1 MTRATSLPAAVS
13 RRRANIAIAAVIVA
27 GVVLRVLVTRTA
39 GFPSD
44 VGTFMAWAEKL
55 ASVGP
60 AGFYEP
66 GYFSDYPPGFLYV
79 LWALGALFDGDLL
92 RLAVKAISIPADIGI
107 VLLLVPLVRRHAGET
122 ATVLAA
128 GLWMLQPA
136 PIFAGP
142 YWGQVDAVGT
152 LPFLAAIIA
161 AGSRRWALAGLLAG
175 VATMTKPQF
184 GLVLGVVAVAAVV
197 ETIRTSDRTA
207 IARTLGTAV
216 GTMLVLALPFGMTP
230 GAFVAL
236 VRSAAETYPY
246 SSLYAFNLPSIF
258 LDFWKDDTGWFVPGA
273 ILLSAALLASVIP
286 LWWRRDTAM
295 LLAAGAAAVMSFY
308 FLPTRAHE
316 RYLFPAMALLLPF
329 AVTRRRMLVPYLLL
343 AGAFFLTLYFAFT
356 RYPQDGLQAASWLE
370 ATLFT
375 RPGQV
380 VLAIVMLGIALY
392 SCFLLATGDAVLEE
406 SAERRA
412 GAAAAP
418 EPAAPVSGRAR
429 WTLPSAFLIGGPA
442 RRSDLILALMIALAV
457 FGTRGYRLDWPRDM
471 YFDEVYHART
481 AFELLAQRD
490 PYEWTH
496 PHLAK
501 EIMALG
507 ILAFSDDR
515 VTGSEPAPA
524 NVTAFT
530 VAPDGTRVYGL
541 ADGTIQLRDR
551 NGGDQRVLH
560 TLLAAPIA
568 MAVDGD
574 HLYVVTK
581 DEVGDLAF
589 DATTRAG
596 HRSAPGIPGLA
607 FHALPRP
614 GPVTAFTVAGGRI
627 VIGTATSVASFVTL
641 TAEPIVADISAVGI
655 ASKLDG
661 SELYVLDP
669 TGSVRVLDPATL
681 SETKTY
687 PSVAKER
694 SIAFAQGP
702 GAIVL
707 ARADEPVLD
716 SIDTND
722 GHRDTVPLGNA
733 RTGTFAGGA
742 DAMTV
747 VPRTD
752 FLYAIADGRAVV
764 VDVHGLSPF
773 AAIPIAGT
781 RLGIDVSG
789 DTVVVQGPGGAERID
804 SGRLAFSWRLPGVI
818 AGSLLAFVLVL
829 LASRLFRSRLIP
841 VLVGIAV
848 VLDGSM
854 FAQARIGMNDVYVGL
869 FIVAGW
875 YFIVAAHRPRLSAR
889 ADLLIAGVLL
899 GLGAASKWAAFY
911 TLAGVLVA
919 SLAVTVYAY
928 ERGRPGT
935 GGPLDLLARKGLN
948 AAFLFL
954 SFAVI
959 PVGVYLASY
968 LHWFGGATAPYGWN
982 LWELTQQMYWYHS
995 GLTSPHPAASPWW
1008 SWPLVLK
1015 PVYWYYGQSDGGNN
1029 AYIYDAGNIVLFW
1042 GAFVA
1047 SVWCAIA
1054 AIRARSAALG
1064 FAVFAM
1070 LVQYVAWIPISRVLF
1085 FYHFFT
1091 ALPFY
1096 LLALAAWLAYL
1107 WETRRSSVVIGYLIL
1122 AGAAFVYFYPFVSGL
1137 PVPGSQAAMFF
1148 ILPTWQ
1154 YDCQFYPSFVCPIN
1168 APADVPL
1175 AAIAVRLGAGL
1186 ASAAIAAAAFFAL
1199 RAPER
1204 AATVARRVLG
1214 RRGGSGTAAR

>member
-1 MTRATSLPAAVS
+1 MTGTTELRGTSA
-13 RRRANIAIAAVIVA
+13 RRRANIAIAVIVIV
-27 GVVLRVLVTRTA
+27 GVVLRLLVTRTT

-60 AGFYEP
+60 ARFYEP

-79 LWALGALFDGDLL
+79 LWALGAVFDGDLL

-122 ATVLAA
+122 AAVLVA

-136 PIFAGP
+136 PIFVGP

-161 AGSRRWALAGLLAG
+161 AGSRRWTLAGLLAA

-184 GLVLGVVAVAAVV
+184 GLVLGVVVVAALV

-207 IARTLGTAV
+207 IARTLATAV

-230 GAFVAL
+230 GAFVGL

-258 LDFWKDDTGWFVPGA
+258 LDFWKDDTGWFVPSA
-273 ILLSAALLASVIP
+273 ILLVAGLVASVIP

-295 LLAAGAAAVMSFY
+295 LLAAGAAAVMAFY

-316 RYLFPAMALLLPF
+316 RYLFPAIALLLPF
-329 AVTRRRMLVPYLLL
+329 AVTRRRMLAPYLLL
-343 AGAFFLTLYFAFT
+343 AGGFFLTAYFAFT
-356 RYPQDGLQAASWLE
+356 RYPQDDLVAAPWLE

-380 VLAIVMLGIALY
+380 VLAIAVLGIALY
-392 SCFLLATGDAVLEE
+392 SCFLLATGDARLEASVDRGGE
-406 SAERRA
+406 
-412 GAAAAP
+412 AAAAP
-418 EPAAPVSGRAR
+418 ESPVPVDGRAR
-429 WTLPSAFLIGGPA
+429 WTLPSAFAIGGPA

-515 VTGSEPAPA
+515 VTGREPAPA
-524 NVTAFT
+524 NVSAFT

-551 NGGDQRVLH
+551 DGNDPRMLTV
-560 TLLAAPIA
+560 LLAPATA
-568 MAVDGD
+568 LSVDGD

-581 DEVGDLAF
+581 DEVGDLPFDPATRSAHRATPLPGVAF
-589 DATTRAG
+589 QVLPRAG
-596 HRSAPGIPGLA
+596 V
-607 FHALPRP
+607 
-614 GPVTAFTVAGGRI
+614 VTAFTVAGGR
-627 VIGTATSVASFVTL
+627 VVVGTATWVATFATL
-641 TAEPIVADISAVGI
+641 TAEPIVADIPAVGI

-669 TGSVRVLDPATL
+669 TGSVHVLDPVTL

-687 PSVAKER
+687 PSVAKEAG
-694 SIAFAQGP
+694 IAFAQGP

-742 DAMTV
+742 TAMAV
-747 VPRTD
+747 VSRTD
-752 FLYAIADGRAVV
+752 FLYAIADGRVVV
-764 VDVHGLSPF
+764 VDVHGFSPF
-773 AAIPIAGT
+773 AAISSAGT
-781 RLGIDVSG
+781 RLGVDVSG
-789 DTVVVQGPGGAERID
+789 DTLVVQGSGAAERID
-804 SGRLAFSWRLPGVI
+804 TGRLAFSWRLPGVI
-818 AGSLLAFVLVL
+818 AGSLLAFILVL

-848 VLDGSM
+848 ILDGSM
-854 FAQARIGMNDVYVGL
+854 FAQARIGMNDIYVGL

-954 SFAVI
+954 SFAVV
-959 PVGVYLASY
+959 PVGIYLASY

-1015 PVYWYYGQSDGGNN
+1015 PVYWYYGQSDGGTN
-1029 AYIYDAGNIVLFW
+1029 AYIYDAGNVVLFW
-1042 GAFVA
+1042 GGLVA
-1047 SVWCAIA
+1047 SVWCGVA

-1064 FAVFAM
+1064 FAVFAL

-1096 LLALAAWLAYL
+1096 LLALGAWLGYL
-1107 WETRRSSVVIGYLIL
+1107 WETRRSGIVIGYLIL
-1122 AGAAFVYFYPFVSGL
+1122 AAAAFVYFYPFISGL

-1168 APADVPL
+1168 APADIPL

-1186 ASAAIAAAAFFAL
+1186 GSAGIAAAAFFAL
-1199 RAPER
+1199 RSPQR
-1204 AATVARRVLG
+1204 AAAVVRRALG
-1214 RRGGSGTAAR
+1214 RRGGGGASAR

>member
-1 MTRATSLPAAVS
+1 MTDAAEDRTAAA
-13 RRRANIAIAAVIVA
+13 RRRANIAIAAVVIV
-27 GVVLRVLVTRTA
+27 GVVLRLLVIRTA

-60 AGFYEP
+60 ARFYEP
-66 GYFSDYPPGFLYV
+66 GYFSDYPPAFLYV
-79 LWALGALFDGDLL
+79 LWLLGTVFHGDLL

-107 VLLLVPLVRRHAGET
+107 VLLLVPLVRRYGGET
-122 ATVLAA
+122 AAVLAA
-128 GLWMLQPA
+128 GIWMLQPA

-152 LPFLAAIIA
+152 LPFLAALIA
-161 AGSRRWALAGLLAG
+161 AGSRRWTLAGLLAG

-184 GLVLGVVAVAAVV
+184 GLVLGVVLVAALV
-197 ETIRTSDRTA
+197 ETIRSSDRGA
-207 IARTLGTAV
+207 IARAAGTAAV
-216 GTMLVLALPFGMTP
+216 TMLLLALPFGMTP
-230 GAFVAL
+230 GAFIGL
-236 VRSAAETYPY
+236 VRSASETYPY

-258 LDFWKDDTGWFVPGA
+258 LDFWKDDAGWFVPSA
-273 ILLSAALLASVIP
+273 ILLGLGLVASVVP
-286 LWWRRDTAM
+286 LWWRRDTAA
-295 LLAAGAAAVMSFY
+295 LIAAGAVAVMAFY

-316 RYLFPAMALLLPF
+316 RYLFPALVLLLPF
-329 AVTRRRMLVPYLLL
+329 AVARRRVLVPYLLI
-343 AGAFFLTLYFAFT
+343 AGGFFLTLYFAFT
-356 RYPQDGLQAASWLE
+356 RYPQDDLLAPPWLE
-370 ATLFT
+370 ATIFT

-380 VLAIVMLGIALY
+380 VLAVALLGLALY
-392 SCFLLATGDAVLEE
+392 SCFLLLAGDASLAP
-406 SAERRA
+406 SAEATPVA
-412 GAAAAP
+412 GTPPVAA
-418 EPAAPVSGRAR
+418 GTR
-429 WTLPSAFLIGGPA
+429 WTLPPAFSIGGPA
-442 RRSDLILALMIALAV
+442 MRSDLALAV
-457 FGTRGYRLDWPRDM
+457 MVGLVVLGSRGFRLDWPRDM

-507 ILAFSDDR
+507 VLAFGDDR

-530 VAPDGTRVYGL
+530 VSNDGTRVYGL
-541 ADGTIQLRDR
+541 SDGTIQLRDR
-551 NGGDQRVLH
+551 NGADPRRLA
-560 TLLAAPIA
+560 TMLAAPIA

-589 DATTRAG
+589 DLVTRAS
-596 HRSAPGIPGLA
+596 REPLRQGLA

-614 GPVTAFTVAGGRI
+614 GPVTAFAVVRGRVI
-627 VIGTATSVASFVTL
+627 VGTATWTASFPSI
-641 TAEPIVADISAVGI
+641 TADPVVVDVPAIGF

-661 SELYVLDP
+661 SDLYVLDP
-669 TGSVRVLDPATL
+669 TGSVHVLDPATL
-681 SETKTY
+681 TESKVY
-687 PSVAKER
+687 PGVAKER
-694 SIAFAQGP
+694 AIAFAQGP

-716 SIDTND
+716 SIDVND
-722 GHRDTVPLGNA
+722 GHKDTVPLANA
-733 RTGTFAGGA
+733 RTGTFAA
-742 DAMTV
+742 AVTAMTV

-752 FLYAIADGRAVV
+752 FLYAVADGRVVV

-773 AAIPIAGT
+773 AAIPSSGT
-781 RLGIDVSG
+781 RLGVDTTG
-789 DTVVVQGPGGAERID
+789 DTLVAVGAGTAERIET
-804 SGRLAFSWRLPGVI
+804 GRLALSWRLPGVI
-818 AGSLLAFVLVL
+818 AGSLLAFMLVL
-829 LASRLFRSRLIP
+829 LASRLFRSRIIP
-841 VLVGIAV
+841 VLVGVVV

-854 FAQARIGMNDVYVGL
+854 FAQARIGMNDIYVGL

-875 YFIVAAHRPRLSAR
+875 YFIVAAHRPRLSSW
-889 ADLLIAGVLL
+889 ADLLIAGALF
-899 GLGAASKWAAFY
+899 GLGAASKWASFY
-911 TLAGVLVA
+911 ALAGVLVV
-919 SLAVTVYAY
+919 SLAVTAYAY

-954 SFAVI
+954 SFAII

-968 LHWFGGATAPYGWN
+968 IHWFGGATAPYGWN

-995 GLTSPHPAASPWW
+995 GLTSPHPAGSPWW

-1015 PVYWYYGQSDGGNN
+1015 PVYWYFGQSDGGNN

-1042 GAFVA
+1042 GALVA
-1047 SVWCAIA
+1047 TVWCAVA
-1054 AIRARSAALG
+1054 AIRARSVALG
-1064 FAVFAM
+1064 LVVFAM
-1070 LVQYVAWIPISRVLF
+1070 LAQYVAWIPISRVLF

-1096 LLALAAWLAYL
+1096 LLALGAWLAYL
-1107 WETRRSSVVIGYLIL
+1107 WETRRSGIVIGYLIL
-1122 AGAAFVYFYPFVSGL
+1122 AAAAFVYFYPFVSGL

-1168 APADVPL
+1168 APAEIPIV
-1175 AAIAVRLGAGL
+1175 AIAARLAGGL
-1186 ASAAIAAAAFFAL
+1186 ALATIAAAAFLAL
-1199 RAPER
+1199 RSPQR
-1204 AATVARRVLG
+1204 AAAIVRSALRRDGGGGADAR
-1214 RRGGSGTAAR
+1214 